1 MKEALFYKKMQNRKV
16 QCTLCPNNCIIAEG
30 ATGICKVR
38 KNDKG
43 KLFSLNYGMV
53 SSLALD
59 PIEKKPLDFFMPG
72 TQILSAGT
80 YGCNFKCQFCQ
91 NWSISQQ
98 KPELEYIDPEK
109 LCEIAGNI
117 KGNIGIAFTYNEPLI
132 WYEYVYETCKI
143 NKSLGMANVLVT
155 NGYINPKPLKQL
167 LPFID
172 AMNIDLKSFKNTYY
186 TDVCSGQLEPVKQT
200 IIECAKNCHVEIT
213 NLSVPGL
220 NDSHEEMDAMCKW
233 IESIDNEIPLHI
245 IPFRPLY
252 KMKDLPPQTSD
263 NLLSLRQTALKHL
276 KNVVI

>member
-1 MKEALFYKKMQNRKV
+1 MKEALFYKKIQNRKI

-30 ATGICKVR
+30 TVGICGVR

-43 KLFSLNYGMV
+43 KLLALNYGMV

-72 TQILSAGT
+72 THILSAGT

-98 KPELEYIDPEK
+98 KPELEYISPSG
-109 LCEIAGNI
+109 LCEAAGNI

-132 WYEYVYETCKI
+132 WYEYVYETCRL
-143 NKSLGMANVLVT
+143 NKSLGMVNVLVT
-155 NGYINPKPLKQL
+155 NGYINPEPLKQL

-186 TDVCSGQLEPVKQT
+186 TDICKGQLEPVKQT
-200 IIECAKNCHVEIT
+200 IIESAKNCHVEIT

-220 NDSHEEMDAMCKW
+220 NDSHEEMNEMCKW
-233 IESIDNEIPLHI
+233 IKSIDSEIPLHI

-252 KMKDLPPQTSD
+252 KMKELPPQTS
-263 NLLSLRQTALKHL
+263 NHLLLLRQTAIKHL